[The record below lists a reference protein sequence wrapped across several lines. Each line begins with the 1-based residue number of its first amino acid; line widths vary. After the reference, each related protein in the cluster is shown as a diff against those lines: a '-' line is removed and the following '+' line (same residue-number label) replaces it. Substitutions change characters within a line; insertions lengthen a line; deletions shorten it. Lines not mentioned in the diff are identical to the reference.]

1 MSLPENYL
9 SYPQRHHGM
18 DHERYTWSDLFEREP
33 VHWPDKARV
42 ALWVMP
48 ILQWFPLDMTAKPF
62 RAPGGLTMPFP
73 DFRHYTNR
81 DYGNRVGIYRIL
93 QLLDDLKI
101 PASVALNAAIAER
114 YPSLIRELLSHDVE
128 IVAHGQDM
136 GRVHHSG
143 LSREDENALIRNA
156 LETLRA
162 ATGQSVSGWL
172 SPGRA
177 QSTNTPDLLASNSV
191 RYSCDWANDD
201 MPYAM
206 KVSQGTH
213 YAMPMSYE
221 TDDRMVALDFHQNEI
236 EWLQQIKDRF
246 DVLYRESEQY
256 GGRII
261 SLPLHA
267 WVAGVP
273 YRIGRVREALEY
285 MLSHG
290 GVWAARGSDILS
302 AFIASQGARHA

>member
-9 SYPQRHHGM
+9 SYSQRHHGM
-18 DHERYTWSDLFEREP
+18 DHERYGWSDLFERKP
-33 VHWPDKARV
+33 VRWPNKARV

-48 ILQWFPLDMTAKPF
+48 ILQWFPLNMTAKPF

-93 QLLDDLKI
+93 RLLDDLKI

-136 GRVHHSG
+136 GKVHHSG
-143 LSREDENALIRNA
+143 LSREDEHTLIRDA
-156 LETLRA
+156 LETLRT
-162 ATGQSVSGWL
+162 ATGQNVSGWL

-177 QSTNTPDLLASNSV
+177 QSYNTPDLLASNGV

-206 KVSQGTH
+206 NVSQGTH

-221 TDDRMVALDFHQNEI
+221 ADDRMVMLDFHQNEI

-256 GGRII
+256 GGRVI
-261 SLPLHA
+261 SVPLHA

-285 MLSHG
+285 MMSHE
-290 GVWAARGSDILS
+290 GVWAATGSDILS
-302 AFIASQGARHA
+302 AFVESQGAGHG